1 MATDESDPVREDT
14 TPSDNSTSP
23 VTVESG
29 SKSILHHQKLLE
41 NELAAHQQ
49 VKTCEKEDRSDFEP
63 PSEAAHDSMT
73 PHAPTPAGDK
83 LPAQRAQDASDISK
97 EDSPCAH
104 RIPVQKLSEI
114 QSGHLSNSSSL
125 TTTETASLTPELP
138 EETSSEG
145 KEAKQQP
152 TPERNKD
159 ETTHHEV
166 QNLSGKPHDNENH
179 MNAEQQTFRKQT
191 GKKENQVVKDKACLS
206 IDQITK
212 RATISS
218 HSSPAKAA
226 ISIEVL

>member
-14 TPSDNSTSP
+14 TPSDNSVSS

-41 NELAAHQQ
+41 SELAAHQQ

-73 PHAPTPAGDK
+73 PHVPIPADDK
-83 LPAQRAQDASDISK
+83 LPAQDASDISK

-104 RIPVQKLSEI
+104 RTPVQKLSEI
-114 QSGHLSNSSSL
+114 HSGHLSNSSSL

-138 EETSSEG
+138 EETSSEV

-179 MNAEQQTFRKQT
+179 MNAEQQTFRKQND
-191 GKKENQVVKDKACLS
+191 KKENQIVKDKECLS
-206 IDQITK
+206 IDQTTK